1 MALSQTVPSSLQL
14 SLYSNQLADL
24 LLSSAEEKP
33 CLLYWSSLQ
42 AIAAYASSVIRSIAS
57 AVHAGILDW
66 SSADAPDWVSAEAP
80 SVEEPMD

>member
-1 MALSQTVPSSLQL
+1 MHPAEYPSAGWPMDQ
-14 SLYSNQLADL
+14 AKR
-24 LLSSAEEKP
+24 SSAEEKP
-33 CLLYWSSLQ
+33 CLPYWSSLQ
-42 AIAAYASSVIRSIAS
+42 AVTAYASSVIRPIAS